1 MIEINPNTIPE
12 TEPGNHPL
20 ETPPPHTEPMPDSN
34 EPVEVPEIH
43 VTHSRAAG
51 EDAAMTATGVDI
63 ADDRPEHMDNEQDG
77 DNDAEMAEDV
87 PDLIDTM
94 EQMHFSGTIDYGA
107 FKGERNDDDGAST
120 YGRQ

>member
-1 MIEINPNTIPE
+1 
-12 TEPGNHPL
+12 
-20 ETPPPHTEPMPDSN
+20 
-34 EPVEVPEIH
+34 
-43 VTHSRAAG
+43 
-51 EDAAMTATGVDI
+51 MTATGVDI

-77 DNDAEMAEDV
+77 DNDTEMAEDV